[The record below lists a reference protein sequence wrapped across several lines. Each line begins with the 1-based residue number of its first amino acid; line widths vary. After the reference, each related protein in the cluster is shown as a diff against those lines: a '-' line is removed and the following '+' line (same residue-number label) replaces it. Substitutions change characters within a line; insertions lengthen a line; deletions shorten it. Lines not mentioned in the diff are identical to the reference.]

1 MTDETGKET
10 EAEQAVDEQGAEQT
24 DPLAELQN
32 ENAKLKD
39 QLLRSLAEMENLRK
53 RTSKELREARDYAVA
68 GFARDILTVGDNLR
82 RALDAVDAEARAAA
96 DANFAG
102 LLDGVEMTEREMLK
116 LMEKH
121 GVTKIDPAGE
131 RFDPNLHQAMFE
143 VPNPDV
149 PSGTVVEVVQVGYV
163 IGERMLR
170 PAMVGVAKGGPKVP
184 KPEVAAEPAAAPE
197 AETTPDEPPAPPRHP
212 GSTVDKTA

>member
-1 MTDETGKET
+1 MSWSRFVG
-10 EAEQAVDEQGAEQT
+10 QLGG
-24 DPLAELQN
+24 LQE
-32 ENAKLKD
+32 ENARLKD
-39 QLLRSLAEMENLRK
+39 QLLRTLADMEDLRK

-82 RALDAVDAEARAAA
+82 RALDAVDAEARAEAGA
-96 DANFAG
+96 SLSG
-102 LLDGVEMTEREMLK
+102 LLDGVEMTEREMLN
-116 LMEKH
+116 LMDKH
-121 GVTKIDPAGE
+121 GVKKIDPSGE
-131 RFDPNLHQAMFE
+131 RFDPNFHQAMFE

-149 PSGTVVEVVQVGYV
+149 PSGTVVEVVQTGYV

-184 KPEVAAEPAAAPE
+184 KPEAAAEPAAPE
-197 AETTPDEPPAPPRHP
+197 TEMTPEDPPVPPQHP